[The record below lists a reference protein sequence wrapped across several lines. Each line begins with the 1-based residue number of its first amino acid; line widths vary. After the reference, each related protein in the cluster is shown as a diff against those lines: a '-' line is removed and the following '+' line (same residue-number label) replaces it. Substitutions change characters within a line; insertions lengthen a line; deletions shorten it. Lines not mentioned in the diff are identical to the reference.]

1 MRKLGLMIGAGLLAA
16 CSSGDAGEQK
26 AAVAAVP
33 AKLPAG
39 QWEVTATVAG
49 LRSTD
54 KTTPAVKLK
63 EGDTVTATGC
73 VGADGQ
79 PPAELF
85 AAKGDQCAAENP
97 YVRNGRMNVQ
107 LDCTRTG
114 AGKVMSDVSGKYTAD
129 GMTATVTT
137 TSFFS
142 GSGDYELRQEVTG
155 KRVGE
160 CAATPADTKTA
171 AKS

>member
-1 MRKLGLMIGAGLLAA
+1 MKKIAIVLGAGLLVA
-16 CSSGDAGEQK
+16 CGGGEAEQNM
-26 AAVAAVP
+26 VEAVP

-39 QWEVTATVAG
+39 QWEVTAKVAA
-49 LRSTD
+49 LKSTD
-54 KTTPAVKLK
+54 KTTPAIKAAA
-63 EGDTVTATGC
+63 GDTATVSGC

-85 AAKGDQCAAENP
+85 AAKGDQCAAQNP
-97 YVRNGRMNVQ
+97 YIRNGRMNLQ

-114 AGKVMSDVSGKYTAD
+114 SGKVMSDVSGNYTAD
-129 GMTATVTT
+129 GMTGTVIT

-142 GSGDYELRQEVTG
+142 GSGDYELRQEITG

-160 CAATPADTKTA
+160 CTTAAGETKTA
-171 AKS
+171 EKS